1 MARRS
6 YRQYCG
12 LARALEIVGERW
24 SLLIVRELLVG
35 PARYGELL
43 AGLPGIAT
51 NLLAQRLRELET
63 AGVVQRRL
71 ATNGNAVTYALTP
84 WGSELRGVVAGLVNW
99 SAPLMVPGPGEDSF
113 QPHWL
118 VVALE
123 SLMQGR
129 KARRS
134 TTVGVEVDNTILTVQ
149 VDKRTTHVAIAG
161 DRQPDTV
168 FRAEPSVVLG
178 LAAGMLTIEQ
188 ATALGEL
195 RGNKADLQ
203 AVFDRR

>member
-1 MARRS
+1 
-6 YRQYCG
+6 
-12 LARALEIVGERW
+12 
-24 SLLIVRELLVG
+24 
-35 PARYGELL
+35 
-43 AGLPGIAT
+43 
-51 NLLAQRLRELET
+51 
-63 AGVVQRRL
+63 
-71 ATNGNAVTYALTP
+71 
-84 WGSELRGVVAGLVNW
+84 
-99 SAPLMVPGPGEDSF
+99 MVPGPGEDSF